1 MKRLCKWL
9 LGIGGFLALA
19 GALLA
24 LQGRLMGG
32 ETRVTVD
39 WFGRQL
45 TVEPLGAYA
54 GNRPSGTPDSGDTTP
69 RVLVEETLEPLREI
83 RVDVD
88 LAEVSILPSDTWN
101 TVDAGETAGTAD
113 GPWGL
118 VLEYGGDTRQLAW
131 SCEGGVLEV
140 WDEGDA
146 GLDLFGT
153 SGSASVTVYVPRGAG
168 LEYVDVQADVGGC
181 TLEGFQ
187 AQELTLTADLGDAS
201 LTDLALGTA
210 DLTLDM
216 GSLTLDAVEAEKLTA
231 ELDMGDLTGTLS
243 TTEALTATC
252 DMGSISLEGSFRGT
266 TDLTADM
273 GAVELFSALPRG
285 EYRYDLS
292 ADMGTVTVDGAG
304 RGQSVQAGDGAN
316 ELTVRCGMGDAAVAF
331 GPAANTGDT
340 AVESGDVAS
349 AGLELAPADS
359 PW

>member
-1 MKRLCKWL
+1 M
-9 LGIGGFLALA
+9 
-19 GALLA
+19 
-24 LQGRLMGG
+24 
-32 ETRVTVD
+32 
-39 WFGRQL
+39 
-45 TVEPLGAYA
+45 
-54 GNRPSGTPDSGDTTP
+54 
-69 RVLVEETLEPLREI
+69 
-83 RVDVD
+83 
-88 LAEVSILPSDTWN
+88 
-101 TVDAGETAGTAD
+101 
-113 GPWGL
+113 
-118 VLEYGGDTRQLAW
+118 LEYGGDTRQLAW

-168 LEYVDVQADVGGC
+168 LEYVDVQADVGSCNPGG
-181 TLEGFQ
+181 LPAE
-187 AQELTLTADLGDAS
+187 ELTLTADLGDAS
-201 LTDLALGTA
+201 LTDLALGAA

-266 TDLTADM
+266 TDLTAAM

-340 AVESGDVAS
+340 AVESGECGIRRARACAGGQPVVKSSPKGGAPCIGSISSAAPTAPSTPAS
-349 AGLELAPADS
+349 PTTCPAAWPPTTPAGGLSTPGAGGRWSWCTGRPARTS
-359 PW
+359 PPPSGGSGP